1 KGLNFYEFNQLQI
14 KNIKDY
20 IEDDKV
26 LKIINEFYKL
36 SLSYLRLNQS
46 TEELSGGELQRLKII
61 RYLSDDIKNSI
72 IVLDEISSGLAKS
85 DLFNV
90 IDVIKELNNN
100 GNTIILID
108 HSNYV
113 IKSSDYNIHFENNGY
128 KSGYIS
134 KNSFYSELIYSR
146 SKREL
151 KKFISFKD
159 LNKNN
164 LKYVSINI
172 PLNS

>member
-1 KGLNFYEFNQLQI
+1 
-14 KNIKDY
+14 
-20 IEDDKV
+20 
-26 LKIINEFYKL
+26 
-36 SLSYLRLNQS
+36 
-46 TEELSGGELQRLKII
+46 
-61 RYLSDDIKNSI
+61 
-72 IVLDEISSGLAKS
+72 DEISSGLAKS

-172 PLNS
+172 PLNSLVSVVGVSGSGKSSLVKAIISEIEKNKDEIDVIYASQDDISKNSRSTIASYTGI